1 VPLPSG
7 AVVLFIG
14 ALLILLGVAL
24 PAAVLL
30 GFLIVS
36 IGFGL
41 VIPGVSGLAMTTDA
55 GPAGAAAA
63 LFGDVQYMLGGA
75 TAPVASIGVETSV
88 LALGVV
94 TTVAALG
101 TLLGVLMAT
110 RLRGR

>member
-1 VPLPSG
+1 M
-7 AVVLFIG
+7 VLVSG
-14 ALLILLGVAL
+14 ALLILFGVAL

-63 LFGDVQYMLGGA
+63 LFGAVQYMLGGA
-75 TAPVASIGVETSV
+75 TAPVASIGAETSV

-101 TLLGVLMAT
+101 TFLCVSMAT
-110 RLRGR
+110 RQRGR